1 MTNKIFAYSFKVTDA
16 ETGEVRGPVNRY
28 STPVEAAKHAGKHP
42 AAIVTAEIGLAEL
55 AALRAE
61 NQKLRAALEKA
72 AKVLAIGFIRGG
84 DEDTRLML
92 RSTLQHAANE
102 CAGALAKE
110 ITP

>member
-16 ETGEVRGPVNRY
+16 TGEVRGPVNRY
-28 STPVEAAKHAGKHP
+28 STRAEAAKHARKHP

-61 NQKLRAALEKA
+61 NKKLRAALEKA
-72 AKVLAIGFIRGG
+72 AKVLALGFNPGG
-84 DEDTRLML
+84 DEDTILML

-110 ITP
+110 IAP